1 MNPLTKLVQIVIV
14 ELGGTMRMF
23 LTWFLNSELSA
34 VDIYRE
40 SLVSGQRWV
49 PKLVINI
56 DD

>member
-56 DD
+56 DI